1 MSIILRYTKQKK
13 KKKKKKPL
21 NPRPIPG
28 GEAVNG
34 KTLPQLI

>member
-1 MSIILRYTKQKK
+1 MSIILQYTKQK